1 MACCQWFTAVP
12 TTSAPNRPVR
22 FAKPDRSRP
31 NILMMPKTNHAP
43 TEAET
48 AASPRRRRRRAAA
61 GLPEQG
67 LLHAAALRRPRGR
80 RGPARR
86 DPRRRLRRAPALGL
100 RRRVLRDALQRDAG
114 QLLLALPR
122 HGRALRERGLVLR
135 VRARERLL
143 RDQPAL
149 HAQLRRRRAPPAHAP
164 RRRGALRAAP
174 HVRHGPRGR
183 ARAPRARRRDAGA
196 SRRPSPASRTL
207 RETIERKPGASGTS
221 RAPRLATGRAR
232 ATSATT
238 SCSPR
243 GRTTTARASSTPGPC
258 PAPTCRRCR
267 PSCSSSRR
275 TRARGGGRRRAS
287 SRPPSRT
294 RSPGRCGGLRVAR
307 RRRGGGCRS
316 NSDARGRTYGR

>member
-1 MACCQWFTAVP
+1 MLL
-12 TTSAPNRPVR
+12 RY
-22 FAKPDRSRP
+22 DD
-31 NILMMPKTNHAP
+31 L
-43 TEAET
+43 
-48 AASPRRRRRRAAA
+48 A
-61 GLPEQG
+61 G
-67 LLHAAALRRPRGR
+67 
-80 RGPARR
+80 
-86 DPRRRLRRAPALGL
+86 
-100 RRRVLRDALQRDAG
+100 DAG
-114 QLLLALPR
+114 Q
-122 HGRALRERGLVLR
+122 HGAIPAAVFDVLRRWGCDAECCATPFNATLGSYCSPFRDTDAPFGSVGSRGAGATYGFDATRLVRGLDPRDSSEGEATARPTPPQVLR

-164 RRRGALRAAP
+164 RRRGARRAAP
-174 HVRHGPRGR
+174 YVRHGPRGR

-221 RAPRLATGRAR
+221 RARRRATGRAR

-294 RSPGRCGGLRVAR
+294 RSPGRCGGLRAAR

-316 NSDARGRTYGR
+316 NHDGRGRIYGR